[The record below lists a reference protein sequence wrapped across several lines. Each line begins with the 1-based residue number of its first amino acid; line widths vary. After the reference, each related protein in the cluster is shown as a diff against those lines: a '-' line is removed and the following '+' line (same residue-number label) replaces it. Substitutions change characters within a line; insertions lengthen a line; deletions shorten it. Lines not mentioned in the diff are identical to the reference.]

1 MLFFFLFLCIINNQV
16 GDIAMGNIRLKN
28 LQFSYDDQHE
38 IFKDV
43 NFFLRKGATLSIIGT
58 PGSGKTTLLRILN
71 GELEYEGEVLINGI
85 DVTQDNFE
93 ALRKCIAVVYKD
105 TNFITELVKDELRYS
120 LENIN
125 VAPKIIREKLNEI
138 NDYFGINKIL
148 NKSIGNLNLNDRTLV
163 KILSY
168 AITEPTYLA
177 LDDLLVDLD
186 TRTKILLLN
195 YLNSKNIMLVN
206 VTTNMEDVLYTD
218 YTMCLYDGISA
229 IDGRTLDV
237 LSNEKILKRLG
248 FSLPFMLDLSIQLEL
263 YGLISKTYLNKEGLV
278 KNLWK

>member
-1 MLFFFLFLCIINNQV
+1 MLFFFVFLCIINIQV
-16 GDIAMGNIRLKN
+16 GDIVMGNIRLKN

-43 NFFLRKGATLSIIGT
+43 NFFLRKGATLSIVGT
-58 PGSGKTTLLRILN
+58 PGSGKTTLLKILN

-93 ALRKCIAVVYKD
+93 ALRKCIAIVYRD

-120 LENIN
+120 LENTN

-148 NKSIGNLNLNDRTLV
+148 NKSISNLSLNDKTLV

-168 AITEPTYLA
+168 AIMEPTYLA

-195 YLNSKNIMLVN
+195 YLNSKDIMLIN

-218 YTMCLYDGISA
+218 YMMCLYDGISA
-229 IDGRTLDV
+229 IDGKTLDV
-237 LSNEKILKRLG
+237 LKNEKILKRLG
-248 FSLPFMLDLSIQLEL
+248 LSLPFMLDLSIQLEL
-263 YGLISKTYLNKEGLV
+263 YGLINKTYLNKEGLV